1 MCTIMCTVLSVQF
14 ATALS
19 SLSHSSIQLTEG
31 VHTILDGE
39 IIGSTSE
46 GVRVELGVLHKDP
59 QPCVKRE
66 FPWEATLGFYSTF
79 LFVPARN
86 SGTNA
91 PQWRWYYTCADDD
104 LFTTSPGLCVAVS
117 YDAAGACGTWTKPLL
132 PYFPW
137 TNTSTQGNASEQ
149 TTCTH
154 IPPTAFYFDTV
165 CTFSI
170 LCSHYFD

>member
-1 MCTIMCTVLSVQF
+1 MQRVALCQCTIVCTILSVHF
-14 ATALS
+14 GAGMS
-19 SLSHSSIQLTEG
+19 SFQSMSHAPIQLTDG

-39 IIGSTSE
+39 IIGTTSA

-66 FPWEATLGFYSTF
+66 FPWEATLGFYSTAM
-79 LFVPARN
+79 FVPPIHSA
-86 SGTNA
+86 TNA

-117 YDAAGACGTWTKPLL
+117 NDAAGACGTWTKPLL

-137 TNTSTQGNASEQ
+137 TNTSAQGNASER
-149 TTCTH
+149 TMHSTH
-154 IPPTAFYFDTV
+154 WLLVMNA
-165 CTFSI
+165 
-170 LCSHYFD
+170 